1 MRKRLILFVMLGA
14 LSMVLLTGC
23 VSLPDYRPDLPED
36 IGDKGLVVGQV
47 VGIGRL
53 WQWSIYKEVL
63 INNRKKGK
71 VVNGFIAFPLSP
83 GEYELSGL
91 YSESYGGS
99 SSYGGYTVTTMNTT
113 TLPVKRKF
121 VVRSKE
127 ITNLGLIVLYPDP
140 GDKEQK
146 KFMRLFVDNTSDM
159 KHFLKSGYPLLAQK
173 LRTDTMTLAPG
184 DLMPANLL
192 EALRKEI
199 AIKDAASSGGYA
211 TYVAGDVGTL
221 AEVQKNKDG
230 KVSGVRLIDV
240 PTVSSLQSE
249 SPNYVKDRFAFLT
262 KNNRL
267 FFVQNG
273 KVAEKRTPDGLRAG
287 KVYALGTS
295 DLVIVDDKLEIY
307 ASTSNGDRWQS
318 YLGSVTEKKSDAKV
332 SPGATGYYAYIATPP
347 LALFSAY
354 GRTEFKSV
362 ELPVEI
368 KSIGLLRE
376 KPAGLFAEREIS
388 FYMETEKRPF
398 FFRAAGKT
406 AWDPRSM
413 PTPNCAHIRF
423 LDNEGLNLSTE
434 CGDRAVGFGGPKDLY
449 VSKDGGK
456 TWQKK

>member
-1 MRKRLILFVMLGA
+1 MAKRLFPICILLLLLGITA
-14 LSMVLLTGC
+14 GC
-23 VSLPDYRPDLPED
+23 VSLPDYRPDLPEE
-36 IGDKGLVVGQV
+36 IGNDGLVVGQV

-63 INNRKKGK
+63 VNNRKRGK
-71 VVNGFIAFPLSP
+71 VVNGFIAFSLSP

-91 YSESYGGS
+91 YSETYGGS
-99 SSYGGYTVTTMNTT
+99 SSFGGYTVTTMNTT
-113 TLPVKRKF
+113 TLPLKRKF
-121 VVRSKE
+121 MVRPKE
-127 ITNLGLIVLYPDP
+127 VTNLGLIVLYPDP

-146 KFMRLFVDNTSDM
+146 KFMRLFVDNTPDM
-159 KHFLKSGYPLLAQK
+159 KQFIKTGYPLLAQK
-173 LRTDTMTLAPG
+173 LKTDTMALAPG

-199 AIKDAASSGGYA
+199 AMKNAVSSGGYA

-221 AEVQKNKDG
+221 AEVQKDKDG
-230 KVSGVRLIDV
+230 KVSGVRLMDV

-273 KVAEKRTPDGLRAG
+273 KVTEKRPPDGLRAG
-287 KVYALGTS
+287 KVYALGMS
-295 DLVIVDDKLEIY
+295 DLVIVDDKLEIHI
-307 ASTSNGDRWQS
+307 STSNGDRWQS
-318 YLGSVTEKKSDAKV
+318 YLGSVTEKKANAKV

-362 ELPVEI
+362 ELPAEI

-398 FFRAAGKT
+398 FFRPAGKT
-406 AWDPRSM
+406 VWDPRTM
-413 PTPNCAHIRF
+413 PTPNCTHVKF
-423 LDNEGLNLSTE
+423 VDNEGLNLSTE
-434 CGDRAVGFGGPKDLY
+434 CGDRAVGFAGPKDQY
-449 VSKDGGK
+449 VSKDSGK
-456 TWQKK
+456 TWLKK